1 MSEDKLHSALNRA
14 AQAETLMRNE
24 LLTEA
29 FAKLEA
35 DYIAAWRTTSALNTA
50 AREKLWQA
58 VNIVG
63 LVRGHLLK
71 IVSDGKLA
79 QAELNM
85 RVRSGPR

>member
-1 MSEDKLHSALNRA
+1 MSEDKLERAINRGQKA
-14 AQAETLMRNE
+14 RDLMANE

-35 DYIAAWRTTSALNTA
+35 DYISAWRTTRALDKD

-63 LVRGHLLK
+63 KVRDHLGKVLA
-71 IVSDGKLA
+71 DGKLA
-79 QAELNM
+79 QSELRM
-85 RVRSGPR
+85 RLTKQPR